1 MTTTETTH
9 TTTTSSGA
17 TVHHWL
23 YRSTGAEVNE
33 DSPAWMMATNY
44 VYLDHDGNEDGD
56 SDMTE
61 LDVDG
66 AADITSPELAS
77 AVARH
82 LEVEAVS
89 FGPGFVGDDP
99 YGNLTHSIE
108 AS

>member
-9 TTTTSSGA
+9 TTTSQGA

-33 DSPAWMMATNY
+33 DSPAWMMITSY
-44 VYLDHDGNEDGD
+44 VFLDHEGNEDGD
-56 SDMTE
+56 SGMTDLE
-61 LDVDG
+61 VDG

-82 LEVEAVS
+82 LGVDAVS
-89 FGPGFVGDDP
+89 FGPGFRGDDP